1 MNFPGKRALWWY
13 LVLLAVF
20 LGTGLSVWEVIKEP
34 GVVTSAS
41 AAVMFCI
48 SFFALSIQVR
58 NDLTLEETFLLIRF
72 GPLTRRI
79 PYTDIRSIS
88 RTRNP
93 ISSLATSVDRVSIE
107 LYDGRYYCVS
117 ARDND
122 RFAIELKSRW
132 TEELQGD

>member
-1 MNFPGKRALWWY
+1 MHFPGKRALWWY

-20 LGTGLSVWEVIKEP
+20 LGTGLSILGTFKEP
-34 GVVTSAS
+34 GIATAIS
-41 AAVMFCI
+41 AAIMLCI
-48 SFFALSIQVR
+48 LVFVVLIQVR
-58 NDLTLEETFLLIRF
+58 NDLTLEETSLLIRF

-79 PYTDIRSIS
+79 PYSDIRSIS

-93 ISSLATSVDRVSIE
+93 ISSLATSLDRVSIE